1 MVTRNPLS
9 QLSKQQNIT
18 PDSISPAQRVW
29 QALNPSGDPLIHIR
43 IESPTIL
50 VLGDRTGVAPEDQ
63 AADADKPSP
72 RPRASRYW
80 NRTVRPIMWLLK
92 IFVMPITATTMLLY
106 GLLLYLLK
114 DAELLEAQRHAAE
127 PDSPTAEEPT
137 SVEGGISFTTLP
149 RAFATDV
156 DLIAASEDGKT
167 IATVGLENEFVIWRT
182 ETQSHVVIDTSSFVL
197 GSSAS
202 TPSVYTTVTAVAMN
216 SMGNVCAAGTGSGTI
231 AVFVIGKN
239 QIKPLPH
246 LHLDHLSSGVT
257 TLYFTGSIKFS
268 SGAITSLRPST
279 PSAEPPTELS
289 CYLYASYENGAVV
302 EWDILSAKSPRYIT
316 PSRAASVVKSMLLP
330 IQADGRLL
338 VGFVLDDGILELCN
352 VEQNNPVFK
361 DECAVSAGNPAD
373 LVVKV
378 HVCSVELDGATRILI
393 GAATQAGIISL
404 WDALSGECLI
414 ILDEPFGD
422 INVLK
427 VSPVH
432 TSTCTTCGE
441 LPIENFSIT
450 FSVGHVI
457 QFYRAYLTL
466 PTRRC
471 SCPRNLP
478 QQAPRSSL
486 LSHRARSGSSASVTS
501 TGTNTPVRSRSR
513 SRVSSI
519 SSSPPTIFPVSG
531 HGVHSRRASEKDSL
545 RRASETFFLNNPDY
559 FELDTPVGPQDV
571 IPASSFLASQ
581 SSPSIWQS
589 LVVVRAAEATFER
602 GGWDVGHDKIV
613 GIRRR
618 PRPPVARKA
627 GADPRA
633 QIVSEKSGG
642 LTAAALDR
650 WELWTFDPAEGRL
663 QASPLLA
670 LNREP
675 PRRRKYEA
683 DTSTGSLRMTAPLPK
698 RRGVVPRLHFTRVS
712 PFVSTDQCCFAGF
725 GNTVGL
731 FRFHLGG
738 GASGSGPGSNPATL
752 SKPPREGRSGCA
764 KVE

>member
-1 MVTRNPLS
+1 M
-9 QLSKQQNIT
+9 T
-18 PDSISPAQRVW
+18 PDSVSPAHRVW
-29 QALNPSGDPLIHIR
+29 QMLNPVGYSLIHIR

-50 VLGDRTGVAPEDQ
+50 VLGDRANTGAPDDST
-63 AADADKPSP
+63 AGDPTADKTSP
-72 RPRASRYW
+72 RPRVSRYW
-80 NRTVRPIMWLLK
+80 NRTIRPIIWLLK
-92 IFVMPITATTMLLY
+92 IFIMPITGTTMLLY

-127 PDSPTAEEPT
+127 PESPTAEEPT

-156 DLIAASEDGKT
+156 DLIVASDDGKT
-167 IATVGLENEFVIWRT
+167 IATVGLQNEFVIWRT
-182 ETQSHVVIDTSSFVL
+182 ETQSHVVVDTSTFIL

-202 TPSVYTTVTAVAMN
+202 TPSASTTVTAVAMN
-216 SMGNVCAAGTGSGTI
+216 SMGNICAAGTGSGTI
-231 AVFVIGKN
+231 AVFVIGKD

-257 TLYFTGSIKFS
+257 SLHFTGSLKFA
-268 SGAITSLRPST
+268 SGAVTPLRPST
-279 PSAEPPTELS
+279 PEPPTELI
-289 CYLYASYENGAVV
+289 CHLYASYENGAVV
-302 EWDILSAKSPRYIT
+302 EWDILSTKNPRYIT
-316 PSRAASVVKSMLLP
+316 PSRAASVVRSMLLP

-338 VGFVLDDGILELCN
+338 VGFALDDGILELCN
-352 VEQNNPVFK
+352 VEQSNPVLK
-361 DECAVSAGNPAD
+361 GECAISAGNPVD
-373 LVVKV
+373 LVAKV
-378 HVCSVELDGATRILI
+378 HVCSVELDGATRIII
-393 GAATQAGIISL
+393 GAATQAGVISL

-422 INVLK
+422 VNVLK
-427 VSPVH
+427 LSPVH

-450 FSVGHVI
+450 FSVGHVV

-513 SRVSSI
+513 MSSI
-519 SSSPPTIFPVSG
+519 SSSPPNIFPVSG
-531 HGVHSRRASEKDSL
+531 HGVHSRRASEKDNL

-559 FELDTPVGPQDV
+559 FEYDTPVGPQDV

-581 SSPSIWQS
+581 SNPSIWQS
-589 LVVVRAAEATFER
+589 LVVVRVAEATFER

-627 GADPRA
+627 SADPRA
-633 QIVSEKSGG
+633 QVVSEKSSG
-642 LTAAALDR
+642 LTMASLDR

-670 LNREP
+670 LDREP
-675 PRRRKYEA
+675 PRKRKYEA

-698 RRGVVPRLHFTRVS
+698 RRGAVPRLHFTRVS
-712 PFVSTDQCCFAGF
+712 PFVSTNCCCLAGF

-738 GASGSGPGSNPATL
+738 GVGVGRGSGSGSNPGSL
-752 SKPPREGRSGCA
+752 SKPPREGRNTCA
-764 KVE
+764 KAE